1 MGYRKL
7 PYGYRMEMGETCIN
21 EEEATYVKQIFSDY
35 LDGASFKSI
44 AEELTGH
51 SITFDGEKPWNKNM
65 VARLLSDE
73 RYTGKA
79 GFPEIIP
86 IEVLDKAVAKR
97 QAQKKPQLPSSGYR
111 VAQKLSGS
119 RFSEDIEHQLLAL
132 LNWLISNPEEIA
144 LSKCEIK
151 YGKNPNRAE
160 LDATLRQ
167 LPIDEDRA
175 KELIIQGT
183 LAAYESIP
191 TSEHETRHLQHL
203 FKHTNRVR
211 EIDADFLRATITRI
225 NTRSGHLVSVVLK
238 NGQTVEY
245 QPER

>member
-7 PYGYRMEMGETCIN
+7 PYGYRMEMGEACIN

-35 LDGASFKSI
+35 LGGASFKSI
-44 AEELTGH
+44 AGGLTER

-86 IEVLDKAVAKR
+86 IEVLNEAVAKR
-97 QAQKKPQLPSSGYR
+97 QSQKKPQLPSSGYR
-111 VAQKLSGS
+111 AAQKLSSS
-119 RFSEDIEHQLLAL
+119 RFSKGVEHQLLAL
-132 LNWLISNPEEIA
+132 LNGLIKIPEKIV
-144 LSKCEIK
+144 LPKCEIK

-175 KELIIQGT
+175 KELIIHGA

-191 TSEHETRHLQHL
+191 TSEYEAMRLRHL
-203 FKHTNRVR
+203 FKHTGTVT
-211 EIDADFLRATITRI
+211 EIDAEFLRASVTRI
-225 NTRSGHLVSVVLK
+225 NIRSGHLVSVVLK
-238 NGQTVEY
+238 SGQAVEY
-245 QPER
+245 QSER

>member
-7 PYGYRMEMGETCIN
+7 PYGYRMELGEACVN
-21 EEEATYVKQIFSDY
+21 EEEAANVKQIFSDY
-35 LDGASFKSI
+35 LGGASFKSI
-44 AEELTGH
+44 ADELTER

-65 VARLLSDE
+65 VARLLSDN

-86 IEVLDKAVAKR
+86 IEILNEAAAKR
-97 QAQKKPQLPSSGYR
+97 QLQKKPQLPSPGYR
-111 VAQKLSGS
+111 AAQKLSSS
-119 RFSEDIEHQLLAL
+119 RFSKDVEHQLLAL
-132 LNWLISNPEEIA
+132 LNGLIRNPEKIV
-144 LSKCEIK
+144 LSKCETK

-175 KELIIQGT
+175 KELILHGT
-183 LAAYESIP
+183 LTAFESIP
-191 TSEHETRHLQHL
+191 TSEYEAMRLRHL
-203 FKHTNRVR
+203 FEHTDTVT
-211 EIDADFLRATITRI
+211 EIDAEFLRASVTRI
-225 NTRSGHLVSVVLK
+225 NIRSDRLVSIVLK
-238 NGQTVEY
+238 SGQTVEY

>member
-7 PYGYRMEMGETCIN
+7 PYGYRMEMGETCIDK
-21 EEEATYVKQIFSDY
+21 EEAENVKQIFSNY

-44 AEELTGH
+44 ADELTKH

-73 RYTGKA
+73 RYAGKG

-97 QAQKKPQLPSSGYR
+97 QTKERPQLPSPGYR
-111 VAQKLSGS
+111 AAQKLSGS
-119 RFSEDIEHQLLAL
+119 RFSKDIEHQLLAL
-132 LNWLISNPEEIA
+132 LNWLICNPEEVT
-144 LSKCEIK
+144 LPNCE
-151 YGKNPNRAE
+151 GQSGRNPNRAE

-167 LPIDEDRA
+167 LPIDEEQAR
-175 KELIIQGT
+175 KLIIQGT
-183 LAAYESIP
+183 LDAYKSIP
-191 TSEHETRHLQHL
+191 TSEYETEHLRNL
-203 FKHTNRVR
+203 FKCNDTAR
-211 EIDADFLRATITRI
+211 EIDAEFLNATVARI
-225 NTRSGHLVSVVLK
+225 NIKNGRLVSITLK
-238 NGQTVEY
+238 SGQIVEY

>member
-21 EEEATYVKQIFSDY
+21 EEEAAYVKQIFSDY
-35 LDGASFKSI
+35 LNGASFKSI
-44 AEELTGH
+44 ADGLTKL

-79 GFPEIIP
+79 GFPMIIP
-86 IEVLDKAVAKR
+86 IEVLNKAATKR
-97 QAQKKPQLPSSGYR
+97 QSQKKPQLPSPRYR
-111 VAQKLSGS
+111 AAQKLSS
-119 RFSEDIEHQLLAL
+119 STFSKDVEQQLLAL
-132 LNWLISNPEEIA
+132 LNGLIRNPEKIV
-144 LSKCEIK
+144 LSKCETK
-151 YGKNPNRAE
+151 YGKNPNRDE

-175 KELIIQGT
+175 KELIIHGT
-183 LAAYESIP
+183 LTAYESIP
-191 TSEHETRHLQHL
+191 TSEYEAMRLRHL
-203 FKHTNRVR
+203 FGHTDTVT
-211 EIDADFLRATITRI
+211 EIDAEFLRASVTRI

-238 NGQTVEY
+238 SGQTVDY

>member
-7 PYGYRMEMGETCIN
+7 PYGYRMEKGETCIN
-21 EEEATYVKQIFSDY
+21 EEEAAYVKQIFSDY

-44 AEELTGH
+44 ADELTGR

-97 QAQKKPQLPSSGYR
+97 HAQKKPQLPSSGYR
-111 VAQKLSGS
+111 AAQKLSGS
-119 RFSEDIEHQLLAL
+119 QFSESVKHQLLAL
-132 LNWLISNPEEIA
+132 LNGLISNPEEIT
-144 LSKCEIK
+144 LSTCDAK
-151 YGKNPNRAE
+151 YGKNPNRVE

-175 KELIIQGT
+175 KGLIIQGT

-191 TSEHETRHLQHL
+191 TSEYEAKHLRHL
-203 FKHTNRVR
+203 FKHTDTVK
-211 EIDADFLRATITRI
+211 EIDAELLRATVTRI
-225 NTRSGHLVSVVLK
+225 NITSGHLVSVVLK
-238 NGQTVEY
+238 SGQTVEY